1 MASSI
6 ASAARSCGSVMA
18 SELKI
23 GEAGGVGNASSARTL
38 RTAQATQSIPIAAQ
52 RLVVL
57 NAMRPV

>member
-1 MASSI
+1 
-6 ASAARSCGSVMA
+6 MA